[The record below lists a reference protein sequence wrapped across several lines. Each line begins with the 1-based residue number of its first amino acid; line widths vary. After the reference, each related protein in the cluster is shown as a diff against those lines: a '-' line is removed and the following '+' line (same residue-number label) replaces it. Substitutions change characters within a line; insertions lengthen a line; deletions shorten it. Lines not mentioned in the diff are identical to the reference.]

1 MTSIK
6 VAELIAKAPELE
18 LKVLAGAGGLDRE
31 IVTVDVNRP
40 GLALAGFYQNLAAD
54 RIQVF
59 GRGEFAYLQEC
70 GIDRQNT
77 IKDEFFEYP
86 FPALVFTHGNDPVD
100 CFIEMANEMDTPI
113 LSTPLTTHKF
123 IIHYW
128 RFMSEELAP
137 STSVHGVLIE
147 VYGVGILLK
156 GASGIGKSET
166 ALELVERGH
175 RLVADDM
182 VHIKCI
188 GDADLYGFSSDIIR
202 YHMELRGLGIINV
215 KDLFGVGAIRRRKR
229 IELMVYL
236 EDWNPTKEYE
246 RLGLDEDTVEILGIQ
261 IPRLLIP
268 VRPGR
273 NIPILIET
281 AAMNHRSKKMGY
293 HAARELTR
301 RINEEIQKK
310 TGKTELDIPPGDPED

>member
-1 MTSIK
+1 MNSIS
-6 VAELIAKAPELE
+6 VASLIDKAPELE
-18 LKVLAGAGGLDRE
+18 LKVLAGSKGLDRE
-31 IVTVDVNRP
+31 IVSIDVNRP
-40 GLALAGFYQNLAAD
+40 GLALAGFYKNLAAD

-70 GIDRQNT
+70 SVDHQNQ
-77 IKDEFFEYP
+77 IKDDFFAYT
-86 FPALVFTHGNDPVD
+86 FPGLVFTHGNQPVD
-100 CFIEMANEMDTPI
+100 CFLEMAEKTDTPI
-113 LSTPLTTHKF
+113 LSTPLSTHKF

-137 STSVHGVLIE
+137 ATSVHGVLIE

-188 GDADLYGFSSDIIR
+188 GDNDLYGFSSDIIK

-236 EDWNPTKEYE
+236 EDWNPAKEYE
-246 RLGLDEDTVEILGIQ
+246 RLGLDEETVEILGIEL
-261 IPRLLIP
+261 PRLTIP

-310 TGKTELDIPPGDPED
+310 TSRDFMNVEREPED